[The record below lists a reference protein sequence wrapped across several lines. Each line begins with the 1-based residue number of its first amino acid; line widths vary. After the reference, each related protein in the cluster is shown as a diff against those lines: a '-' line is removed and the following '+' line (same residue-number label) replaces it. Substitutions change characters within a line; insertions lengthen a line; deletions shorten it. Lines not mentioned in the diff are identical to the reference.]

1 MKLVKEAQGQLI
13 IRGGKASVDIN
24 MSSIW
29 TELIKEA
36 AKCDSYSSDVL
47 IDIDAVREKL
57 ASGKPEDF
65 TYYFGFRDNGVDH
78 EAFIRNRKSDGYRRI
93 LSLSV
98 TYEKYGDTGY
108 EKCYWITAKLKEIEH
123 LPETSDV
130 NPA

>member
-1 MKLVKEAQGQLI
+1 MKRLSKEEGQLI
-13 IRGGKASVDIN
+13 ISGGNVSVDIN

-78 EAFIRNRKSDGYRRI
+78 EAFIRNRGSEGFRRI

-108 EKCYWITAKLKEIEH
+108 EKCYWITAKLAEIDQ
-123 LPETSDV
+123 LPE

>member
-1 MKLVKEAQGQLI
+1 MKSVKEAQGQLI
-13 IRGGKASVDIN
+13 IRGEKASVDIN

-36 AKCDSYSSDVL
+36 AKCTSYSADVL
-47 IDIDAVREKL
+47 IDIDTVREKL

-65 TYYFGFRDNGVDH
+65 TCYFGFRDHGVDH
-78 EAFIRNRKSDGYRRI
+78 ETFIRRRGSVGYRRI

-98 TYEKYGDTGY
+98 TYEKYGDTYY
-108 EKCYWITAKLKEIEH
+108 EKCYWISAKLTEINQ
-123 LPETSDV
+123 LPEISE

>member
-1 MKLVKEAQGQLI
+1 MKRLSKEEGQLI
-13 IRGGKASVDIN
+13 ISGGNASVDIN

-78 EAFIRNRKSDGYRRI
+78 EAFIRRRGSDEYRRI
-93 LSLSV
+93 LALSIA
-98 TYEKYGDTGY
+98 YEKYGDTGY
-108 EKCYWITAKLKEIEH
+108 EKCYWITAQLAEIDQ
-123 LPETSDV
+123 LPE

>member
-1 MKLVKEAQGQLI
+1 MNMDVLKEEGQLI
-13 IRGGKASVDIN
+13 ISGGKTSVDIN
-24 MSSIW
+24 LSSIW

-78 EAFIRNRKSDGYRRI
+78 ETFIRNRKSDGYRRI

-108 EKCYWITAKLKEIEH
+108 EKCYWISAKLKEIEQ
-123 LPETSDV
+123 LPE

>member
-13 IRGGKASVDIN
+13 SRGGKASADIN

-36 AKCDSYSSDVL
+36 AKCDSYSADVL
-47 IDIDAVREKL
+47 IDIDTAREKL

-65 TYYFGFRDNGVDH
+65 TCYFGFRDNGVDH
-78 EAFIRNRKSDGYRRI
+78 EAFIRNRKSEGYRRI
-93 LSLSV
+93 LSLSI

-108 EKCYWITAKLKEIEH
+108 EKCYWISAKLAEIDQ
-123 LPETSDV
+123 LPEISE

>member
-13 IRGGKASVDIN
+13 IRGEKASVNIN

-36 AKCDSYSSDVL
+36 AKCTSYSADVL
-47 IDIDAVREKL
+47 IDIDTAREKL

-78 EAFIRNRKSDGYRRI
+78 EAFIRGRKSDEYRRI

-108 EKCYWITAKLKEIEH
+108 EKCYWITAKLKEIGQ
-123 LPETSDV
+123 LPE

>member
-1 MKLVKEAQGQLI
+1 MNMDVLKEEGQLI
-13 IRGGKASVDIN
+13 ISGGKTSVDIN
-24 MSSIW
+24 LSSIW

-57 ASGKPEDF
+57 AGKPEDF

-78 EAFIRNRKSDGYRRI
+78 EAFIRNRGRGYRRI

-108 EKCYWITAKLKEIEH
+108 EKCYWITAKLKEVDQ
-123 LPETSDV
+123 LPE

>member
-1 MKLVKEAQGQLI
+1 MMNKTVERGQLI
-13 IRGGKASVDIN
+13 IRGGEVSLNIN

-78 EAFIRNRKSDGYRRI
+78 EAFIRNRGSEGYRRI

-108 EKCYWITAKLKEIEH
+108 EKCYWITAKLAEIDQ
-123 LPETSDV
+123 LPE